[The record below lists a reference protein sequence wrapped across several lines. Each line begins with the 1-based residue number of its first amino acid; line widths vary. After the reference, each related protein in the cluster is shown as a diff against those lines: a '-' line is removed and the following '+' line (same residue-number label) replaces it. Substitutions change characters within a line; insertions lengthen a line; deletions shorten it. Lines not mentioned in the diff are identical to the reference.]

1 MICLH
6 CLNWEQS
13 NSIPLVEQHGRD
25 VTRGSGDADVRMPFG
40 DVAAAIAEIVESLHK
55 RAGEIVNV
63 EELKTHIHE
72 QSDKEIVQML
82 KDKFFLTE
90 QQAQEFIENEV
101 SNSRGIKEDKE

>member
-40 DVAAAIAEIVESLHK
+40 DVAAAIAEIVESLH
-55 RAGEIVNV
+55 
-63 EELKTHIHE
+63 
-72 QSDKEIVQML
+72 
-82 KDKFFLTE
+82 
-90 QQAQEFIENEV
+90 
-101 SNSRGIKEDKE
+101 

>member
-1 MICLH
+1 MLY
-6 CLNWEQS
+6 
-13 NSIPLVEQHGRD
+13 
-25 VTRGSGDADVRMPFG
+25 
-40 DVAAAIAEIVESLHK
+40 
-55 RAGEIVNV
+55 
-63 EELKTHIHE
+63 HE